1 MKLTDITKIDFNK
14 LITNNVVNPGLNK
27 ECGIYFD
34 QDFDKCYTN
43 KTLEFPSFSE
53 VERQRIEARYIPLRD
68 ERTRL
73 LTSRDDSIC
82 ANNKYKYRKARIL
95 RASAYG
101 AFGINDI
108 LNRYNKCF
116 QHLWIRL
123 SNINDANTLNAK
135 EQDWFE
141 SYLIDQ
147 KFYMLTSKHKELLET
162 IATKA
167 NYEQEEIHWWYPYN
181 ENTNVYKVSSL
192 PQYFFRLRE
201 STDEVYD
208 HTNCWKEHT
217 IDKLNLPEQTKEKIN
232 KYFEKKCDN
241 TLYGFQG
248 MFAEV
253 YEIVEYF
260 LDNNIEIPFY
270 YLHRLIPM
278 NLEYIAQRCAVKE
291 NHNKIFWKKIKEKL
305 ESFIKKLIQ
314 YFDRHM
320 QEDENGDAYLLYPI
334 YHYLRSTFE
343 KTTAA
348 YKELNNYAFEFCKK
362 YIHIYSSGETIPVNR
377 VIMTVR
383 DMSYEGYGEVSF
395 HRIALFII
403 RSQTL
408 TYDQLEDLY
417 KDDKYPI
424 LQSYVERFGNMPT
437 KFFANYLNSFN
448 QDLIKQNKKLQKG
461 KTKATIITLSE

>member
-1 MKLTDITKIDFNK
+1 MQLTDVTKIDFNK
-14 LITNNVVNPGLNK
+14 LITNNAITPSLNK

-34 QDFDKCYTN
+34 QDSNTSYN
-43 KTLEFPSFSE
+43 NETLAFSSFSE
-53 VERQRIEARYIPLRD
+53 VERQRITAMYSPLRD
-68 ERTRL
+68 ERTKL
-73 LTSRDDSIC
+73 LTSCSDDIC
-82 ANNKYKYRKARIL
+82 TNNKYKYRKVRIL
-95 RASAYG
+95 RSSAYG

-123 SNINDANTLNAK
+123 SNVNNTNTLNTK
-135 EQDWFE
+135 EQDWFK

-147 KFYMLTSKHKELLET
+147 RFYTLTSKHKELLET
-162 IATKA
+162 IATKS
-167 NYEQEEIHWWYPYN
+167 NYEQEGIHWWYPYN
-181 ENTNVYKVSSL
+181 ENTNTYRASSL
-192 PQYFFRLRE
+192 SQKFFRLKK

-208 HTNCWKEHT
+208 RTNCWKEHT
-217 IDKLNLPEQTKEKIN
+217 IDKLNLSEQTKEKIN

-270 YLHRLIPM
+270 YLHRLLPM
-278 NLEYIAQRCAVKE
+278 NLEYIAQRCAIKK
-291 NHNKIFWKKIKEKL
+291 NPDNIFWRKIKEKL

-314 YFDRHM
+314 YFDKHM
-320 QEDENGDAYLLYPI
+320 QEDENGDTYLLYPI
-334 YHYLRSTFE
+334 YHYIAATFE

-348 YKELNNYAFEFCKK
+348 YKELNNYVFEFCKK
-362 YIHIYSSGETIPVNR
+362 YIHIYSSGETIRVNR
-377 VIMTVR
+377 AITIR
-383 DMSYEGYGEVSF
+383 DMLYEDYEEVSF

-424 LQSYVERFGNMPT
+424 LQSYVERFGNMPI